1 MQLQHE
7 LGRVNEGFCSP
18 AHVRTHR
25 DMCVPC
31 VQGRMG
37 LRHEQEVQLLQ
48 LRRQLLETMS
58 TLLQERRMIQAL
70 IKAILQLSP
79 PL

>member
-1 MQLQHE
+1 
-7 LGRVNEGFCSP
+7 
-18 AHVRTHR
+18 
-25 DMCVPC
+25 
-31 VQGRMG
+31 MG